1 MLSRVS
7 NGSVVVIDDDPAFL
21 ESLGR
26 LLRSEGLYPRLFTSI
41 AGLRSPNHRIVL
53 RGFTTGHCDISMTVE
68 AMKAGAIEFLTKPF
82 RGQDFLHSVND
93 GRARDRARR
102 EDDEA
107 VSTL

>member
-82 RGQDFLHSVND
+82 RGQDLLDAVNV
-93 GRARDRARR
+93 GLARDRARR

-107 VSTL
+107 VSAL